1 MLERMSQRMGMEH
14 HVTDHET
21 KELGEATAVE
31 SLAQELK
38 DKLPDDTGRV

>member
-1 MLERMSQRMGMEH
+1 MGMEH

-31 SLAQELK
+31 SLARELK
-38 DKLPDDTGRV
+38 DKLADDPGKPR